1 MLNLRVHKH
10 ADTFDNIDREY
21 QLLALAVT
29 FEALSDNPE
38 SELVQSCQ
46 VIIVCLN
53 KQWAVLFDTDKHAIE
68 GNLFQ
73 NWLL

>member
-10 ADTFDNIDREY
+10 ADTLDNIDREY

-53 KQWAVLFDTDKHAIE
+53 KQ
-68 GNLFQ
+68 
-73 NWLL
+73 